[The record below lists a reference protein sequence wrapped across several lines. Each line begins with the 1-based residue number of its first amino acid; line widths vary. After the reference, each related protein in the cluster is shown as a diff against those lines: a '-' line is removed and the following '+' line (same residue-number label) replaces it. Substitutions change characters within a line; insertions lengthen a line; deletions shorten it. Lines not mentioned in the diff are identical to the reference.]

1 MEQMRRMTLE
11 FREEGIGQQKL
22 LFSYLIELGMG
33 KGAENR
39 TDVHKNMLSRN
50 EMMIQK
56 QGI

>member
-1 MEQMRRMTLE
+1 MRRMTLE

-22 LFSYLIELGMG
+22 LFSYLIESGTE